1 MERSILTRL
10 NPRIWALAMVAALL
24 LVSCPSGSGGGY

>member
-1 MERSILTRL
+1 MERTILARL

-24 LVSCPSGSGGGY
+24 LVSCPGGNGGY

>member
-1 MERSILTRL
+1 MERTILARL
-10 NPRIWALAMVAALL
+10 TPRMWALAMVMALL